1 MILEYKGKQNYK
13 VVIDNCLISKIND
26 YYKFGNEKKL
36 IITDSNIP
44 SEYIDELVL
53 NLSNCYVYKFKAGEE
68 SKKIETV
75 LDILDFLVK
84 NEFSRTD
91 YLISLG
97 GGVCSDIS
105 GFVASIFKRG
115 IKLILIP
122 TSTLAM
128 IDASIGCKNGV
139 DYEGYKNVFGTFYY
153 PSLIL
158 MDLSLL
164 KSLPERHYYNG
175 LVEALKMGL
184 LVDSKLYKLF
194 LNGNF
199 KDNIQDIIYLSV
211 LDKMN
216 IVKKDEID
224 SSLRMILNF
233 GHTIGHAIE
242 AIHMG
247 SIYHGEAVA
256 KGMLYMIDD
265 NKLKNEVRSIL
276 MNMNIDVNLNDNND
290 EIKKYVQ
297 QDKKIRDG
305 QLNLIKLHKL
315 NDFYIKKV
323 RVGDFNVID
332 L

>member
-1 MILEYKGKQNYK
+1 MNLEYKGKQSYK
-13 VVIDNCLISKIND
+13 VVIENGILSNINS
-26 YYKFGNEKKL
+26 YYNFKKEKKL

-44 SEYIDELVL
+44 SKYIECLISSLL
-53 NLSNCYVYKFKAGEE
+53 NTFVYKFKTGEE

-91 YLISLG
+91 LIISLG

-128 IDASIGCKNGV
+128 IDASIGSKNGV
-139 DYEGYKNVFGTFYY
+139 DYNGYKNVFGTFYY
-153 PSLIL
+153 PSVILI
-158 MDLSLL
+158 DLDTL
-164 KSLPERHYYNG
+164 KTLPERHYYNG

-194 LNGNF
+194 LNN
-199 KDNIQDIIYLSV
+199 KLKENIQDIIYLSV
-211 LDKMN
+211 LDKIN

-233 GHTIGHAIE
+233 GHTLGHAIE
-242 AIHMG
+242 AIHMN

-265 NKLKNEVRSIL
+265 SKLKNEVKSIL
-276 MNMNIDVNLNDNND
+276 INMNIDVNLDDDN
-290 EIKKYVQ
+290 ELIKKYVQ
-297 QDKKIRDG
+297 QDKKIRDD

-323 RVGDFNVID
+323 KVGDFNVID

>member
-1 MILEYKGKQNYK
+1 MNLEYKGKQSYK
-13 VVIDNCLISKIND
+13 VVIENGILSNINS
-26 YYKFGNEKKL
+26 YYNFKKEKKL

-44 SEYIDELVL
+44 SKYIECLTSSLL
-53 NLSNCYVYKFKAGEE
+53 NTFVYKFKAGEE

-91 YLISLG
+91 LIISLG

-128 IDASIGCKNGV
+128 IDASIGSKNGV
-139 DYEGYKNVFGTFYY
+139 DYNGYKNVFGTFYY
-153 PSLIL
+153 PSVILI
-158 MDLSLL
+158 DLDTL
-164 KSLPERHYYNG
+164 KTLPERHYYNG

-194 LNGNF
+194 LNN
-199 KDNIQDIIYLSV
+199 KLKENIQDIIYLSV
-211 LDKMN
+211 LDKIN

-233 GHTIGHAIE
+233 GHTLGHAIE
-242 AIHMG
+242 AIHMN

-265 NKLKNEVRSIL
+265 SKLKNEVKSIL
-276 MNMNIDVNLNDNND
+276 INMNMDVNLDDDNQL
-290 EIKKYVQ
+290 IKKYVQ
-297 QDKKIRDG
+297 QDKKIRDD

-323 RVGDFNVID
+323 KVGDFNVID